1 MINIQLSELDLSL
14 EVADIDDLAVI
25 LDDQSSIGLQGP
37 ILFGPNASALDFGQL
52 DLDLLGFPYQGNSAY
67 QIAVSEGFTG
77 TAAEWLASLVGP
89 ESPNA
94 AQAEAAS
101 AAAALSATSAQNH
114 ANAAELSK
122 NQASA
127 SATAAA
133 ASAATAA
140 NSSAQSLVHR
150 TAAENVA
157 VAVAL
162 LEQQTEAHV
171 TDAEQFAAASQVS
184 RVAAETA
191 RSAAEA
197 SETSA
202 ATSATSATASAA
214 SATNSATLAVNAQTA
229 AGNSAAAALLSESAA
244 SSYADDSLSS
254 ANASQISQ
262 IAATASRE
270 EAEIAASAAV
280 IHRNSA
286 EAYADDASSSA
297 SAAAISAT
305 EASTGAGDAGASAT
319 AAAASA
325 AAALGSANTAVNEAI
340 AAATSAIGALA
351 SSNSAATYAN
361 NSSDSATTAEGHSSD
376 ANLSA
381 SAAATSASDADSSST
396 AASGH
401 ANTASTQATNAGNSA
416 TAASASAVSAAS
428 SYNSAIRLNRNP
440 LFDQGLAG
448 WTHFNVWSP
457 VASSEGRANVL
468 RSNAGASS
476 QIFSGDLYP
485 IQPGANYRLSIS
497 HRVHTGNNVV
507 HYAGLFFYDAAGNQL
522 SATDGTGNYPLGGA
536 YSVSASS
543 SWTDRTVLVGPGLSS
558 SAPYWGTPTFPANT
572 AFVRPVLYFN
582 YTSVAGAICEIDS
595 FSMELATSEVGAL
608 ASATAAAFSASSAL
622 TSATDAGESASSA
635 TTQATNAAT
644 SAGEASTSETNASES
659 ATTAQGH
666 AATASAQ
673 ASLAAESATAAGGS
687 ATAANTSAGQANTSA
702 TNAGNSATAANNS
715 AVSAASSYTN
725 TVVSGGN
732 QDFSDGLTGWSW
744 NTDRT
749 IPASN
754 YSTGWLSY
762 QTSFQGR
769 PNVIQQTTGNY
780 CYVYS
785 NKLWPV
791 QEGRTYRVRSSVW
804 IGAVAPTQTYIGM
817 RALDS
822 GGAAVTGN
830 GGHIYNVA
838 GGVQLATNQWHDLVS
853 ASFTVASIDAGLRN
867 IQLLAFLNYGVTAGA
882 SSALDG
888 IWLEDITESVAANN
902 SATAAAGS
910 QSLANTSATNAGNS
924 AIAANASAVAAASSF
939 TDANNAA
946 TNATNAAT
954 AAGGSQTA
962 AQTHATNA
970 GNSATAASASAVS
983 AASSFT
989 NTVLIEGN
997 TDFSNGF
1004 MGWYNAGGTTPTA
1017 TASLGGRTNVLSL
1030 AAGVAG
1036 QYRSTKRFPVDTTRK
1051 YKVSTEVYAGAGSG
1065 STQFYVGFAAFDA
1078 NGNALS
1084 HSPGS
1089 YAYSAIVGETFA
1101 ANSGW
1106 HRRDSLL
1113 HNQQGPITGEGTG
1126 TWIIFPVGTRS
1137 IELLVLQNYNNAA
1150 CVSAVNY
1157 VYLEDITETQ
1167 AALSSANAATLS
1179 ASNAF
1184 TSAGE
1189 AGASAGSS
1197 LTQATNASVSANDA
1211 ELSAITASTQA
1222 SNASASA
1229 SSASSSATIAASVS
1243 VASISKNPRFT
1254 DYPTTSGLPTAWDDW
1269 SNGAS
1274 GTRVDNP
1281 SGGYAYRMTRPAAT
1295 LGGIVQYSPVASV
1308 KLNDYLVFEY
1318 EVTLV
1323 SGSLLGAGV
1332 HVNIYNDALSSGL
1345 QQVNVYFPNEIPVGM
1360 TVAPGAGVVGETYR
1374 YSKLV
1379 QVTTA
1384 NATRPLVYAMNAW
1397 DGFISLAAIP
1407 TKTLDW
1413 RRCGYRAATAA
1424 EIAAGVAL
1432 PALSASVSTT
1442 QSVVAGLSAQ
1452 DALARYEV
1460 VADTGGGTARLRLV
1474 SSTYGTRVL
1483 LDADYIKFGDNTTFD
1498 NAVDVLVTTTG
1509 SVSRIIAW
1517 GANFGI
1523 SGNLIE
1529 WQGPSSVTWGN
1540 HSELN
1545 CTYARTSAGKIYV
1558 EGKKQDSL
1566 YTDVSA
1572 VVSTNISSLSFVDV
1586 VTLTL
1591 DKAVTLIDLFRVSA
1605 GLDIQ
1610 LSPRTRSSSTTTA
1623 PSGLWE
1629 IWELP
1634 ASGTVGER
1642 KVASGSWSSNIIG
1655 SGPNS
1660 DYITDMNMGVAED
1673 NWSDISREWRFKH
1686 SGLERFVLRMK
1697 KTSSE
1702 SLIDATIKIRA
1713 TIQKYG

>member
-1 MINIQLSELDLSL
+1 MIDIQLSELDLSL
-14 EVADIDDLAVI
+14 EVAGIDDLDVI
-25 LDDQSSIGLQGP
+25 LDEKSTVGIQGP
-37 ILFGPNASALDFGQL
+37 ILFGPNPTALDYGQL

-77 TAAEWLASLVGP
+77 TVAEWLASLVGP

-94 AQAEAAS
+94 AVAQAAS

-122 NQASA
+122 TQ
-127 SATAAA
+127 AA
-133 ASAATAA
+133 ASATQAAASATSAA

-157 VAVAL
+157 IAVAL

-171 TDAEQFAAASQVS
+171 TDAEQFATASQVS

-280 IHRNSA
+280 LHRNSA
-286 EAYADDASSSA
+286 EAYANDAGSSA

-325 AAALGSANTAVNEAI
+325 AAALNSANTAISEAL
-340 AAATSAIGALA
+340 AAATSAIDALS
-351 SSNSAATYAN
+351 SSNSAATYATD
-361 NSSDSATTAEGHSSD
+361 SSDSATTAAGHASD
-376 ANLSA
+376 ASLSA

-396 AASGH
+396 AASGY
-401 ANTASTQATNAGNSA
+401 ANTASTHATDSENSA
-416 TAASASAVSAAS
+416 IAANASAVSAAS
-428 SYNSAIRLNRNP
+428 S
-440 LFDQGLAG
+440 
-448 WTHFNVWSP
+448 FND
-457 VASSEGRANVL
+457 A
-468 RSNAGASS
+468 
-476 QIFSGDLYP
+476 
-485 IQPGANYRLSIS
+485 
-497 HRVHTGNNVV
+497 
-507 HYAGLFFYDAAGNQL
+507 DAA
-522 SATDGTGNYPLGGA
+522 
-536 YSVSASS
+536 
-543 SWTDRTVLVGPGLSS
+543 
-558 SAPYWGTPTFPANT
+558 
-572 AFVRPVLYFN
+572 
-582 YTSVAGAICEIDS
+582 
-595 FSMELATSEVGAL
+595 
-608 ASATAAAFSASSAL
+608 ATAAAVSADSASTFAD
-622 TSATDAGESASSA
+622 DASTSASSA

-644 SAGEASTSETNASES
+644 SAGEASTSETNASAS
-659 ATTAQGH
+659 ATTAEGH

-673 ASLAAESATAAGGS
+673 ATLAAESATDAGGS
-687 ATAANTSAGQANTSA
+687 ATAANTSAGQALTSA
-702 TNAGNSATAANNS
+702 TNAGNSATAANSS
-715 AVSAASSYTN
+715 AVNAASSYTN

-732 QDFSDGLTGWSW
+732 QDFSDGLVGWSW
-744 NTDRT
+744 NPERT

-762 QTSFQGR
+762 QASFQGR

-780 CYVYS
+780 CFVYS
-785 NKLWPV
+785 NKFWPV
-791 QEGRTYRVRSSVW
+791 QAGRTYRVRSSVW
-804 IGAVAPTQTYIGM
+804 IGAVSPSQTYIGM
-817 RALDS
+817 RVLDS
-822 GGAAVTGN
+822 SGAPVTGN

-838 GGVQLATNQWHDLVS
+838 GGVSLATNQWHDLVS
-853 ASFTVASIDAGLRN
+853 TPFTTTTYAAPGITN
-867 IQLLAFLNYGVTAGA
+867 IQLLAFLNYGITAGA

-902 SATAAAGS
+902 SATAAANS
-910 QSLANTSATNAGNS
+910 QSLADTS
-924 AIAANASAVAAASSF
+924 
-939 TDANNAA
+939 
-946 TNATNAAT
+946 
-954 AAGGSQTA
+954 
-962 AQTHATNA
+962 ATNA
-970 GNSATAASASAVS
+970 GNSATAANTSAVN

-989 NTVLIEGN
+989 NTVLVDGN
-997 TDFSNGF
+997 QDFDNGF
-1004 MGWYNAGGTTPTA
+1004 TGWYGNGGAVPTA
-1017 TASLGGRTNVLSL
+1017 TASLGGRTNVVSL
-1030 AAGVAG
+1030 AAGLAG
-1036 QYRSTKRFPVDTTRK
+1036 QWRSTKRFPVDTSRK
-1051 YKVSTEVYAGAGSG
+1051 YKVSTEVYVGDGSG
-1065 STQFYVGFAAFDA
+1065 SSQFYIGFAAFDA

-1089 YAYSAIVGETFA
+1089 YAYSAIIGDAWA
-1101 ANSGW
+1101 ANTGW
-1106 HRRDSLL
+1106 IKRDSLL
-1113 HNQQGPITGEGTG
+1113 NGANAPITGEGTG
-1126 TWIIFPVGTRS
+1126 TWSIFPVGTRS
-1137 IELLVLQNYNNAA
+1137 IELLVLQNYNNGA
-1150 CVSAVNY
+1150 CVTAVNY
-1157 VYLEDITETQ
+1157 LRWEDITETQ
-1167 AALSSANAATLS
+1167 AALFSANAAALS

-1184 TSAGE
+1184 TLAGE
-1189 AGASAGSS
+1189 AGVSAGSA
-1197 LTQATNASVSANDA
+1197 LTQATNAGVSAYNA
-1211 ELSAITASTQA
+1211 ELSATTATTQA
-1222 SNASASA
+1222 SNATASA
-1229 SSASSSATIAASVS
+1229 ASASSSATIAATVATQSVTM
-1243 VASISKNPRFT
+1243 NPRFT
-1254 DYPTTSGLPTAWDDW
+1254 NYTSSPAVPNDWYDWINGSSAVRTTGVPAGYGMRLAGPAG
-1269 SNGAS
+1269 SNAGVYQLTPLNS
-1274 GTRVDNP
+1274 VRP
-1281 SGGYAYRMTRPAAT
+1281 SG
-1295 LGGIVQYSPVASV
+1295 
-1308 KLNDYLVFEY
+1308 YLVIEA
-1318 EVTLV
+1318 EVTLY
-1323 SGSLLGAGV
+1323 SGAFTGAGV
-1332 HVNIYNDALSSGL
+1332 YYVDAQADANGIHGHYLSFATEPSGSVV
-1345 QQVNVYFPNEIPVGM
+1345 QGVG
-1360 TVAPGAGVVGETYR
+1360 TVGRR
-1374 YSKLV
+1374 YKFSKLV
-1379 QVTTA
+1379 QSSSNTAVT
-1384 NATRPLVYAMNAW
+1384 RGILYAMSHW
-1397 DGFISLAAIP
+1397 EGHGSIAAANSIE
-1407 TKTLDW
+1407 W
-1413 RRCGYRAATAA
+1413 HSCFFRAATEQ

-1517 GANFGI
+1517 GANFGV
-1523 SGNLIE
+1523 SSNLIE

-1558 EGKKQDSL
+1558 DGKKQDSI

-1605 GLDIQ
+1605 GLEVQ
-1610 LSPRTRSSSTTTA
+1610 LSPRTKSSSTTAA
-1623 PSGLWE
+1623 PSGSWE

-1655 SGPNS
+1655 SGPNA
-1660 DYITDMNMGVAED
+1660 DYITDMNMGVTED

-1702 SLIDATIKIRA
+1702 NLIDATIKIRT